1 MDIYMCSLSNRIEE
15 MIDNK
20 IKKDTMLFEKFILDY
35 FDILELYLANR
46 LNSTILLFDLITRNI
61 KLQCNEIPI
70 IINISY
76 FEKNSIIY
84 MEISLENINCRKRK
98 QI

>member
-1 MDIYMCSLSNRIEE
+1 MDIYMNCLLNTIEE

-20 IKKDTMLFEKFILDY
+20 IEKDRILLEKFILDY
-35 FDILELYLANR
+35 YDKLVLYLANK
-46 LNSTILLFDLITRNI
+46 LNSTILLSDLTTGNI
-61 KLQCNEIPI
+61 KLQCNETPI
-70 IINISY
+70 IINISF

-84 MEISLENINCRKRK
+84 FEISLQNINCRKRK

>member
-1 MDIYMCSLSNRIEE
+1 MDIYMICLSNRIEE

-20 IKKDTMLFEKFILDY
+20 IKKDTILFEKFILDY
-35 FDILELYLANR
+35 FDKLELYLANK
-46 LNSTILLFDLITRNI
+46 LNSTILLSDLTTGNI

-70 IINISY
+70 IINISC

-84 MEISLENINCRKRK
+84 LEISLENINCRKRK
-98 QI
+98 QM

>member
-1 MDIYMCSLSNRIEE
+1 MDIYMTCLSNRIEE

-20 IKKDTMLFEKFILDY
+20 IEKDTILFEKFILDY
-35 FDILELYLANR
+35 FDKLELYLANK
-46 LNSTILLFDLITRNI
+46 LNSTILLSDLTTGNI
-61 KLQCNEIPI
+61 KLQCNETPI
-70 IINISY
+70 IINISF

-84 MEISLENINCRKRK
+84 FEIYLQNINCRKRK

>member
-1 MDIYMCSLSNRIEE
+1 MDIYMICLSNRIEE

-20 IKKDTMLFEKFILDY
+20 IEKDTILFEKIILDY
-35 FDILELYLANR
+35 FDKLELYLANK
-46 LNSTILLFDLITRNI
+46 LNSTILLSDLTTGNI

-70 IINISY
+70 IINISC

-84 MEISLENINCRKRK
+84 LEISLENINCRKRK

>member
-1 MDIYMCSLSNRIEE
+1 MDIYMTCLSNTIEE

-20 IKKDTMLFEKFILDY
+20 IEKDRILLEKFILDY
-35 FDILELYLANR
+35 YDKLVLYLANK
-46 LNSTILLFDLITRNI
+46 LNSTILLSDLTTGNI

-70 IINISY
+70 IINISC

-84 MEISLENINCRKRK
+84 LEISLENINCRKRK